1 MAHDDTTLADSPR
14 RLRAVGVA
22 FGLLLAGLA
31 VSVAFGIV
39 FTVPL
44 ILFGTNVES
53 PTAFLA
59 LAAVGQVAFLLV
71 GYAYVR
77 SRGGVRIRW
86 PTRRDVQYAIGGL
99 VGALVAAVVLSVV
112 VTALGVA
119 PEGSVFDDPIMAD
132 PRVALGLAA
141 LSVVLVAPAEE
152 LLFRGAIQGRLRES
166 FGPAAAVGL
175 ASLVFGSTHLLNY
188 TGSVVGALGGVAI
201 VTVGGVIFGTIYERT
216 GNLLVPVVAHG
227 GYNAVLLVGTY
238 LTL

>member
-1 MAHDDTTLADSPR
+1 MNPEDTTFADSPR

-22 FGLLLAGLA
+22 LALLVGGLLI
-31 VSVAFGIV
+31 SVVFGIV

-44 ILFGTNVES
+44 ILFGTNIES

-71 GYAYVR
+71 GYAYAR
-77 SRGGVRIRW
+77 SRGGVSIRW
-86 PTRRDVQYAIGGL
+86 PTRRDVRYAVAGL

-112 VTALGVA
+112 VTTLGVA

-166 FGPAAAVGL
+166 FRPGMAVGL
-175 ASLVFGSTHLLNY
+175 ASLIFGSTHLLNY

-216 GNLLVPVVAHG
+216 GNLLVPIVAHG
-227 GYNAVLLVGTY
+227 GYNAVLLIGTY
-238 LTL
+238 LAL